1 MLIGEEGKRCLDQES
16 CLAWASGVTKLEGL
30 FKSPTPLLPISLE
43 KFNDFLEQVEN
54 QMLSDGIITKFHWP
68 INQTTL
74 IYSFNQHVFVE
85 CLPQASMGQGSGDAE
100 QLRTVTSTPPIHPA
114 QPKVPS
120 HALPSIPTGLLM
132 REQSALFPV
141 TSIYSSFAPYWHF
154 SRSKF
159 FHLKKKKSPSP
170 WVIEQCNS
178 IKMSNVHVL
187 WPYDSTW
194 PACSMEIPVCIWQK
208 WTGNTY
214 MYVQNRIYVRE

>member
-1 MLIGEEGKRCLDQES
+1 MLIGEKGKRCLDQES

-74 IYSFNQHVFVE
+74 NYSFNQHVFVE

-120 HALPSIPTGLLM
+120 HERT
-132 REQSALFPV
+132 ALFPV
-141 TSIYSSFAPYWHF
+141 TSIYSSFAPY
-154 SRSKF
+154 
-159 FHLKKKKSPSP
+159 
-170 WVIEQCNS
+170 
-178 IKMSNVHVL
+178 
-187 WPYDSTW
+187 
-194 PACSMEIPVCIWQK
+194 
-208 WTGNTY
+208 
-214 MYVQNRIYVRE
+214 